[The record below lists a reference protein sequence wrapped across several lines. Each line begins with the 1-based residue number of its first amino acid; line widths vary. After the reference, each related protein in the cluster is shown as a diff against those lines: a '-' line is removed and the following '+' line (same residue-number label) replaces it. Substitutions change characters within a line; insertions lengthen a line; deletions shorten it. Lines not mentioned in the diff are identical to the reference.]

1 MKSMELIKRTTGEI
15 YRVVEIQR
23 DPITGRLKGLVA
35 TNDSHHLT
43 IFLDSLQRYITFKQ
57 QFELKGGI
65 IRDR

>member
-1 MKSMELIKRTTGEI
+1 MELIKRTTGEI
-15 YRVVEIQR
+15 YRVVEIHR
-23 DPITGRLKGLVA
+23 YAETGRLKHIVA

-65 IRDR
+65 VHDH